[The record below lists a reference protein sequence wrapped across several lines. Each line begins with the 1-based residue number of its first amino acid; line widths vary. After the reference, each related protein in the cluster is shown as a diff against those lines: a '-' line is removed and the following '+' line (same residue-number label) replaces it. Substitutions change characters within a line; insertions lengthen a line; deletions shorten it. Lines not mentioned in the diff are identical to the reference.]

1 MQGNNY
7 DIVITDAMVR
17 QWGSHSASGTN
28 YKLVGTLRKQ
38 AIDIVAQITGWTEI
52 VSTGNEGQIKFLSY
66 ESMPFTSKVIK
77 KLEMYCADA
86 NDDTVSKNLYSSDYI
101 AIIHI

>member
-1 MQGNNY
+1 MTIREFAVRMDCNEVIKGNC
-7 DIVITDAMVR
+7 IVIKDNK
-17 QWGSHSASGTN
+17 WI
-28 YKLVGTLRKQ
+28 Y
-38 AIDIVAQITGWTEI
+38 
-52 VSTGNEGQIKFLSY
+52 EGQIKFLSY

-77 KLEMYCADA
+77 KLEMYCADT

>member
-1 MQGNNY
+1 MTVREFAVRMDCNEVIKGTC
-7 DIVITDAMVR
+7 IVIKDNK
-17 QWGSHSASGTN
+17 WI
-28 YKLVGTLRKQ
+28 Y
-38 AIDIVAQITGWTEI
+38 
-52 VSTGNEGQIKFLSY
+52 EGQIKFLSY
-66 ESMPFTSKVIK
+66 ENIPFTNEVIK